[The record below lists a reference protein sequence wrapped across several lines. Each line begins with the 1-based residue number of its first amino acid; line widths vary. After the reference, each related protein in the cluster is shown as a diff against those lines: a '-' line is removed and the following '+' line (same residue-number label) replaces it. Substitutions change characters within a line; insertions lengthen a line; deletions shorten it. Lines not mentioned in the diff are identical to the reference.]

1 MELMTFRAGQS
12 LFWQGWGLS
21 CPLQDVEQHTTAV
34 TFQSDLRHCQA
45 SVVGGGR
52 WKSPLVEDHSQRW
65 VSPSRSWRL
74 YSAGKRLQE
83 TRSAA
88 RPGPVQWSRRPRER
102 LHPPCLSRE
111 DGGKSSLA
119 IRGEG
124 VVTPSPSFQ
133 PKTSEM
139 LLRVLQAPCAE
150 TRPFGTH
157 RAGRDLPSAES
168 GKASS

>member
-1 MELMTFRAGQS
+1 MWSST
-12 LFWQGWGLS
+12 
-21 CPLQDVEQHTTAV
+21 PTAV
-34 TFQSDLRHCQA
+34 TSQSDPGHCQA
-45 SVVGGGR
+45 SVVGGGC
-52 WKSPLVEDHSQRW
+52 WKSHLVEGHSQRW
-65 VSPSRSWRL
+65 VSPARSWRL
-74 YSAGKRLQE
+74 YSAGKGLQE

-102 LHPPCLSRE
+102 LHPPCLSRK
-111 DGGKSSLA
+111 DGGKISLA

-139 LLRVLQAPCAE
+139 LLRALQAPCVE
-150 TRPFGTH
+150 TRPFGMR

-168 GKASS
+168 GKASN